1 MWYFSMS
8 RKSRRELEREVN
20 DLADRAGDGD
30 DWGPI
35 AAEHADGTLTD
46 PNGDPLP
53 AGADPVLIVSWDVA
67 RTWSDHG
74 DGSGAGDV

>member
-1 MWYFSMS
+1 MS

-20 DLADRAGDGD
+20 DLAERSGSGD

-35 AAEHADGTLTD
+35 AAEHEDGTLTK

-53 AGADPVLIVSWDVA
+53 TDAEPVLIVSWDVA
-67 RTWSDHG
+67 QTWPDT
-74 DGSGAGDV
+74 DDSGAGDT

>member
-1 MWYFSMS
+1 MT

-20 DLADRAGDGD
+20 DLADRGGDGD
-30 DWGPI
+30 DWGLI

-53 AGADPVLIVSWDVA
+53 ADADPVLTVPWRIA
-67 RTWSDHG
+67 RTWS
-74 DGSGAGDV
+74 